1 MGSLYSVGF
10 GNTDGLSSALGKLAA
25 GDISGITDGGY
36 GNLLIM
42 AANEAGI
49 SITDALEQGLDA
61 TKTNNLMEAMV
72 DYLAKIYQ
80 DSQGSKVVAQQ
91 FANVY
96 GLSASDLKAA
106 AQLASSNKVV
116 ARNGLGYSGML
127 QQLNNMAN
135 TMYQRVSVGGM
146 MTNMFDN
153 LKYSTA
159 ASLANNPALYATYTI
174 ASMLDDT
181 VGGIAI
187 PSVMAMGSGFDL
199 ETTVADLM
207 RVGSLSVGLLEGVGK
222 MLSGLGTGGGFSGS
236 GMLKA
241 FGVGSQPNIVTRGSG
256 SGLLTTTMSTLSES
270 GTYMANSDSGDIQ
283 NKTMT
288 DAEDSAGEKVKA
300 AEDESQ
306 DVTIKT
312 VDEDVVKI
320 YQLLEEV
327 TTGTKRFS
335 VDIGD
340 NLP

>member
-10 GNTDGLSSALGKLAA
+10 GNAEGLSGALGKLAA

-72 DYLAKIYQ
+72 DYLAKIYN
-80 DSQGSKVVAQQ
+80 DSQGSKVIAQQ

-106 AQLASSNKVV
+106 AQLAGSNR
-116 ARNGLGYSGML
+116 AIAGNGLGYSGML
-127 QQLNNMAN
+127 QQLNNMAD
-135 TMYQRVSVGGM
+135 TMYKRVSVGGM

-153 LKYSTA
+153 LKYATA
-159 ASLANNPALYATYTI
+159 ASMANNPALYATYTI

-187 PSVMAMGSGFDL
+187 PSIMAMGTGFDL

-207 RVGSLSVGLLEGVGK
+207 RVGSLSGGLLAGVGK

-236 GMLKA
+236 GMLRA
-241 FGVGSQPNIVTRGSG
+241 FGVGSSPTVVTRGSG
-256 SGLLTTTMSTLSES
+256 SGLLTTNMSTLSES
-270 GTYMANSDSGDIQ
+270 GSFMANSDGSDVQ

-288 DAEDSAGEKVKA
+288 DAEDSANNKVSA
-300 AEDESQ
+300 AEDNKQ

-312 VDEDVVKI
+312 VDEHVVKI
-320 YQLLEEV
+320 HELLEAV
-327 TTGTKRFS
+327 TNGSKTFK
-335 VDIGD
+335 VDMGD
-340 NLP
+340 VAS

>member
-10 GNTDGLSSALGKLAA
+10 GNTEGLSGALGKLAA

-106 AQLASSNKVV
+106 AQLASSNKTV

-135 TMYQRVSVGGM
+135 TMHQRVSVGGM

-153 LKYSTA
+153 LKYATA
-159 ASLANNPALYATYTI
+159 SSMANNPALYATYTI

-187 PSVMAMGSGFDL
+187 PSIMAMGSGFDL

-207 RVGSLSVGLLEGVGK
+207 RVGSLSGGLLAGVGK
-222 MLSGLGTGGGFSGS
+222 MLSGLGTGGGFSGA

-241 FGVGSQPNIVTRGSG
+241 FGVGSQPNVVTRGSG

-270 GTYMANSDSGDIQ
+270 GTYMANSDGGDIQ

-327 TTGTKRFS
+327 TTGTKRLS

>member
-10 GNTDGLSSALGKLAA
+10 GNTEGLSGALGKLAA

-106 AQLASSNKVV
+106 AQLAGSNKVV

-135 TMYQRVSVGGM
+135 TMHQRVSVGGM
-146 MTNMFDN
+146 MTNSD
-153 LKYSTA
+153 
-159 ASLANNPALYATYTI
+159 I
-174 ASMLDDT
+174 
-181 VGGIAI
+181 VGCI
-187 PSVMAMGSGFDL
+187 
-199 ETTVADLM
+199 
-207 RVGSLSVGLLEGVGK
+207 
-222 MLSGLGTGGGFSGS
+222 
-236 GMLKA
+236 
-241 FGVGSQPNIVTRGSG
+241 
-256 SGLLTTTMSTLSES
+256 
-270 GTYMANSDSGDIQ
+270 
-283 NKTMT
+283 
-288 DAEDSAGEKVKA
+288 
-300 AEDESQ
+300 
-306 DVTIKT
+306 
-312 VDEDVVKI
+312 
-320 YQLLEEV
+320 
-327 TTGTKRFS
+327 
-335 VDIGD
+335 
-340 NLP
+340 